1 MWGDEFDFDPTPKV
15 VPTKKH
21 SSKKLIEVKEISVNF
36 KNLIN
41 KSFNDMLLHSNSI
54 FSPIMKM
61 AINSG
66 IAVEGKTKNKIIDI
80 IINLIMKDFKDIQ
93 DNNQLNNINY
103 QNDVED
109 LFNSIENKLK
119 ITKTI
124 LYDALNNKFL

>member
-66 IAVEGKTKNKIIDI
+66 IAVE
-80 IINLIMKDFKDIQ
+80 DIQ